1 MHANISFINL
11 YCCCCCSDPDY
22 KKFLESFNNPEVPAG
37 MTIKDALDDVEA
49 KMKERLAAQNSETPL
64 LAYINKFKEEK
75 RRMQEVVT
83 N

>member
-1 MHANISFINL
+1 
-11 YCCCCCSDPDY
+11 
-22 KKFLESFNNPEVPAG
+22 